1 MRDFPFRRRIALWS
15 TLLAAIVLLVSG
27 VCAAFFVYHR
37 ARVELQD
44 EMEWEALH
52 TLEELHKRGGVAFD
66 WSRIETSV
74 REWLP
79 PENSVRLIEIHT
91 KDGQLRFRSKELKE
105 SGFGLLPEGR
115 RDAEVHGQAVMVVT
129 AMRDGVTLSIGTSIE
144 ETWDLLSGLV
154 LALAAALP
162 VALLIAWFGSRWLA
176 ARAVHPVEQIT
187 AAAEQVTAARLDQR
201 VPVPTVADEMQ
212 RLATVLNSAFDR
224 LERSYTQASRFSA
237 DASHELKTPVT
248 VLRAS
253 IEGLLDSHT
262 LAMSDRV
269 AVAGLLEQTHRL
281 SSIINSLLL
290 LARADA
296 HQLVLELEQLELGEL
311 VSACVED
318 ARISAADRGVTV
330 SCDLPLSAPARVD
343 RIRFSQILSNLLD
356 NAVKYNQ
363 RDGQVR
369 VTLSGHGHVWELRVA
384 NTGPGIAP
392 EDRARVFQRFFRAEH
407 TADRTGQGLG
417 LSLVRELALAHGGE
431 VALVDSAAGW
441 TEFLLTLPK
450 DAGTASNPAG
460 GRDVS
465 TSSTLPST
473 MKPTTALL
481 LTLGTTFALSASA
494 GDLPKVKGI
503 DRIPAPAAEGLV
515 KYAADHAMK
524 IEKVSTEKHG
534 KVTVYEAELTAPGQ
548 PNHEVAVTSDGKV
561 KGEEETVPLDTV
573 PDAPRKAIVDGAKG
587 AKIARV
593 QKIHEDGIVTYE
605 ALYVTD
611 KGKKTEVEYLEDGK
625 PKPEE
630 K

>member
-1 MRDFPFRRRIALWS
+1 MKDFSLRRRIALWS

-27 VCAAFFVYHR
+27 VCAAFFIYHR

-52 TLEELHKRGGVAFD
+52 TLEEVHKRGGVAFD
-66 WSRIETSV
+66 WSRIDAGV

-91 KDGQLRFRSKELKE
+91 KDGELRFRSKELKE
-105 SGFGLLPEGR
+105 SGFGLLPQGR
-115 RDAEVHGQAVMVVT
+115 RDAEINGQAVMVVT
-129 AMRDGVTLSIGTSIE
+129 AMRDGVTLSIGTSLE
-144 ETWDLLSGLV
+144 ETREAMSGLV
-154 LALAAALP
+154 LAFAAALP

-187 AAAEQVTAARLDQR
+187 AAAEQVTVTRLDQR
-201 VPVPTVADEMQ
+201 VPVPPVADEIQ
-212 RLATVLNSAFDR
+212 RLATVLNSTFDR

-253 IEGLLDSHT
+253 IEVLLDSHT
-262 LAMSDRV
+262 LTMADRV

-281 SSIINSLLL
+281 SSIISSLLL

-296 HQLVLELEQLELGEL
+296 HQLVLEPEQLELGEL

-318 ARISAADRGVTV
+318 ARISAAERAVAV

-369 VTLSGHGHVWELRVA
+369 VTLSEHGHVWELRVA

-431 VALVDSAAGW
+431 VSLVDSAAGW

-450 DAGTASNPAG
+450 DTGTASNSAG

-465 TSSTLPST
+465 ASSTSPST
-473 MKPTTALL
+473 MKTTTALL
-481 LTLGTTFALSASA
+481 LTLGTTFALTASA

-515 KYAADHAMK
+515 KYAADHSMK

-573 PDAPRKAIVDGAKG
+573 PEAPRKAIVDGAKG